1 MSFRLSARDHERLDD
16 ICRHQRGEA
25 RLYRRARMVLLAAAG
40 ETVAAIARCLGTNR
54 TRVSDWLH
62 RFRKRRVDGLA
73 DLGRPGRPLEVS
85 ALERHQVIAAACASP
100 ASFGVSRKL
109 WTHQS
114 LADALVAKGL
124 ARKLSASNVGRIL
137 DEAEIKPH
145 RVKMWCHSED
155 PDFQKKLRAIV
166 RLYVQRPEGEPV
178 LCIDEKTGMQALS
191 RSRELQPVQPGQP
204 ARFEF
209 EYRRNGTRCLFACF
223 NIATGKVIGRC
234 TTTRKRPDFL
244 SFMDLVAAVYR
255 QRRVHVVLDNLNTHH
270 DTSRG
275 AFLTD
280 WNRRHGKRFVFHY
293 TPTHGSWLNQV
304 ELWFGIISRR
314 VLRFG
319 NFQSPDELI
328 AAIEAFIDEWN
339 LREAHPFR
347 WTYQGHPLV
356 A

>member
-1 MSFRLSARDHERLDD
+1 
-16 ICRHQRGEA
+16 
-25 RLYRRARMVLLAAAG
+25 MVLLAAAG
-40 ETVAAIARCLGTNR
+40 ETVSAIARQLGSNR
-54 TRVSDWLH
+54 TRVNDWLSRFHSH
-62 RFRKRRVDGLA
+62 RVEGLA
-73 DLGRPGRPLEVS
+73 DLERPGRPREIS

-100 ASFGVSRKL
+100 ASFGLCRKL
-109 WTHQS
+109 WSHQS
-114 LADALVAKGL
+114 LAVALVAARL
-124 ARKLSASNVGRIL
+124 ARKISASNVGRIL

-145 RVKMWCHSED
+145 RVKMWCHSAD
-155 PDFQKKLRAIV
+155 PDFQRKLRGIV
-166 RLYVQRPEGEPV
+166 KLYVQRPEGEPV

-191 RSRELQPVQPGQP
+191 RSRAMQPVRPGKP
-204 ARFEF
+204 GRFEF

-223 NIATGKVIGRC
+223 NVATGRVLGRC
-234 TTTRKRPDFL
+234 TTTRKRQDFL
-244 SFMDLVAAVYR
+244 AFMDLVASVYR

-270 DTSRG
+270 DTSQG

-314 VLRFG
+314 ILRFG
-319 NFQSPDELI
+319 NFPSPDELI

-339 LREAHPFR
+339 LKEAHPFR
-347 WTYQGHPLV
+347 WTYDGHPLV